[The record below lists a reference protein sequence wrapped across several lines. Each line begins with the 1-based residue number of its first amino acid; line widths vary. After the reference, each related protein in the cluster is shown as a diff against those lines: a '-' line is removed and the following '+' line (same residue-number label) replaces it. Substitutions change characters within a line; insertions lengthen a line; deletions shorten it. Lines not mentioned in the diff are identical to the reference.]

1 MTSGY
6 QAPPDARLAAS
17 LLLLRDGDGSA
28 AEAEGGLQVLMLRR
42 AERDNDLRSGAAVFP
57 GGVLESS
64 DREAHR
70 FVLGASDAE
79 LSQRFGLSDGLLS
92 YAVAAVRETFEEV
105 GLLLAC
111 DDMGRE
117 AEPQPG
123 WLDWRSRLQQG
134 QATLAQMCQA
144 LDLKLDLRRLAC
156 WSHWLTPPGVPK
168 RFDTRFFLAPAPAGQ
183 FAVADQAE
191 ALELMWL
198 TPAQALEPERGLKL
212 LPVTQRT
219 LRDLS
224 VFASTA
230 EALAAAATQGTIA
243 RTMPRR
249 CVNRRGPTV
258 VLPDHLAYAEVHK
271 LDPDGLRHDVS
282 CELVPGQPVRLS
294 ERIVRVT
301 APNPGMMTGPG
312 TNSYFVGDPQ
322 AARWALVDPGPA
334 DPAHLAALQAAA
346 PGPVH
351 WVLTTHTH
359 VDHSPGAVAAAA
371 AFGAQVLGR
380 RALHAQ
386 GQDGTFDPAREP
398 VHGERLVLG
407 PGATLRAIHTPGH
420 ASNHLCWL
428 LQEEKLLFTGDH
440 VMQGSTVVIN
450 PPDGDMTAYLRAL
463 QALLD
468 EDIDWFAPGHGFLVA
483 EPRAVVRALVAHRL
497 RREAKV
503 VDALRP
509 RGSATLDELLP
520 EVYAD
525 TPPRLHPVAR
535 RSLLAHVLKL
545 RDDGRVVEAGEQWR
559 WVSAPGGASIG
570 APSGA

>member
-6 QAPPDARLAAS
+6 TAPPDARLAAS
-17 LLLLRDGDGSA
+17 LLLLRDGA
-28 AEAEGGLQVLMLRR
+28 GGLEVLMLRR

-57 GGVLESS
+57 GGVCEKS
-64 DREAHR
+64 DADAHR
-70 FVLGASDAE
+70 FVLGTTDDA
-79 LSQRFGLSDGLLS
+79 LSARYGLSDGLLS

-111 DDMGRE
+111 DDMGRP

-123 WLDWRSRLQQG
+123 WHDWRTRLQQG
-134 QATLAQMCQA
+134 QATLAQMCDA

-168 RFDTRFFLAPAPAGQ
+168 RFDTRFFIVPAPADQ
-183 FAVADQAE
+183 LAVADQAE

-198 TPAQALEPERGLKL
+198 KPTQALEPARGLKL

-224 VFASTA
+224 VFANAA
-230 EALAAAATQGTIA
+230 EALAAAAMQGVIP

-249 CVNRRGPTV
+249 CVNRQGPTV
-258 VLPDHLAYAEVHK
+258 VLPDHWAYAEVCK
-271 LDPDGLRHDVS
+271 LDPDGLRHDAS
-282 CELVPGQPVRLS
+282 CDLLPGVPVRLS

-312 TNSYFVGDPQ
+312 TNSYFVGDPL
-322 AARWALVDPGPA
+322 ADRWALIDPGPA
-334 DPAHLAALQAAA
+334 DPVHLAALQAAA
-346 PGPVH
+346 PGPVL
-351 WVLTTHTH
+351 WVLATHTH
-359 VDHSPGAVAAAA
+359 VDHSPGCVAAAA
-371 AFGAQVLGR
+371 AFGAPVLGR
-380 RALHAQ
+380 LPTFPA
-386 GQDGTFDPAREP
+386 GQDASFRPDRQPA
-398 VHGERLVLG
+398 HGDHLELG
-407 PGATLRAIHTPGH
+407 PACTLRVIHTPGH
-420 ASNHLCWL
+420 ASNHLCYL
-428 LQEEKLLFTGDH
+428 LQEEELLFTGDH

-450 PPDGDMTAYLRAL
+450 PPDGDMSAYLRAL
-463 QALLD
+463 NALLD
-468 EDIDWFAPGHGFLVA
+468 EDLDWLAPGHGFLVA
-483 EPRAVVRALVAHRL
+483 EPHAVVRALVAHRL
-497 RREAKV
+497 RREGKV

-509 RGSATLDELLP
+509 RGQATLDDLLP

-545 RDDGRVVEAGEQWR
+545 RDDGRVAEADHAWR
-559 WVSAPGGASIG
+559 WVGP
-570 APSGA
+570 